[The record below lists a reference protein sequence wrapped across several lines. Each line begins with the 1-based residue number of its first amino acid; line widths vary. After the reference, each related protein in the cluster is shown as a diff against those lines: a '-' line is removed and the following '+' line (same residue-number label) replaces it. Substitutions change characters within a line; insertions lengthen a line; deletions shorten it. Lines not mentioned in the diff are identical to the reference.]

1 MFGFIKTKKFWV
13 LSIIF
18 FFPLTL
24 YLFLVTGTNNF
35 AKLPVLT
42 EKVTDVSHL
51 IADNGEDI
59 SLKNKI
65 SILCFL
71 GDDLEHS
78 QTNALNLNQ
87 KIYKRFYQFDDFQF
101 LVILPKGKEKEAEAL
116 RKKVAFATDMKRWRF
131 LYGTTEEIKTIFK
144 GLNTSYKINDNGY
157 SEHAFIIDKN
167 MSLRGRN
174 KDEDALNGM
183 LYGYSAETVA
193 PIHSKMV
200 DDVKVLVAE
209 YRMALKKN
217 RRERKDWIKS
227 NQNTK

>member
-18 FFPLTL
+18 FFPLAL

-42 EKVTDVSHL
+42 EKVTDVSYL

-71 GDDLEHS
+71 GDDLKHS